1 MSDYDNEVL
10 RVFLENQEQLFDEAV
25 ADNEEEAA
33 GFLED
38 VMAVVCTS
46 LDDVRAYFEESGM
59 DAYDMD
65 DDELEEAAEV
75 FPLTRG
81 RYLVV
86 IA

>member
-10 RVFLENQEQLFDEAV
+10 RVFLENQEQLFDEPV
-25 ADNEEEAA
+25 ADNEDEAEA
-33 GFLED
+33 FLED

-46 LDDVRAYFEESGM
+46 LDDVRDYFDESGM

-65 DDELEEAAEV
+65 NDELEESAEV
-75 FPLTRG
+75 FPLSNG